1 MRAVCFKKISDDCN
15 VIWKT
20 VSSKLRL
27 QNNQMKTEI
36 QSHIIGVKTQM
47 ESFHLYFGVN
57 LGHRILTYTD
67 KLSKTMQA
75 KKMSACNSKMLA
87 ELTIQDFQNMR
98 KEHLFNSF

>member
-1 MRAVCFKKISDDCN
+1 MRAVCFKKISDDRN
-15 VIWKT
+15 VIWN
-20 VSSKLRL
+20 VSIQCL
-27 QNNQMKTEI
+27 QNNQMKTKI
-36 QSHIIGVKTQM
+36 KSRIIEVKTQM

-57 LGHRILTYTD
+57 LGHRIFTYTD

-98 KEHLFNSF
+98 KEYLFNSF

>member
-1 MRAVCFKKISDDCN
+1 
-15 VIWKT
+15 
-20 VSSKLRL
+20 
-27 QNNQMKTEI
+27 
-36 QSHIIGVKTQM
+36 M